1 MRHRLLSGACLACFL
16 CTTTILFGQGRSFRA
31 ERLVLD
37 DANGST
43 ITIQTP
49 AGPIAGGTLTIPDPA
64 GSTTGSF
71 LISTPS
77 GGTQDVAGDLLPGT
91 DATYDLGS
99 PSFQWQDI
107 FASGAVSVGSLG
119 VVEPG
124 GADRTMLVAQTQTG
138 DITYTLPASV
148 GTAGTVLSI
157 AASPAPTAA
166 TATLQWA
173 AASGGAGFGAVGG
186 IVYVRKGG
194 PEGVTSNTTLQPDD
208 HLSVALNANQS
219 YEVEGIL
226 YVTTTNNGHDLS
238 IALNVPAGATMKVAF
253 HAVQTTGTTNRE
265 SDVLT
270 VSGTAGTNIDLAS
283 TARAV
288 VFIRGTVKTSATA
301 DLLALW
307 WADTN
312 AGGTQTVTLETDS
325 YLKVTR
331 IQ

>member
-49 AGPIAGGTLTIPDPA
+49 VGPIAGGTLTIPDPA

-77 GGTQDVAGDLLPGT
+77 GGTQNVAGDLLPGT

-107 FASGAVSVGSLG
+107 FASGAVSAGSLG

-124 GADRTMLVAQTQTG
+124 GSDRTMLVAQTQAG

-173 AASGGAGFGAVGG
+173 AASGAGFGSVGG
-186 IVYVRKGG
+186 IAYVHKNA
-194 PEGVTSNTTLQPDD
+194 PEGVTSNTTLQQDD
-208 HLSVALNANQS
+208 HLVVALNANQT

-238 IALNVPAGATMKVAF
+238 IALNIPAGATMKVAF

-270 VSGTAGTNIDLAS
+270 VSGTAGTNIDLSNA
-283 TARAV
+283 ARAV
-288 VFIRGTVKTSATA
+288 VFIRGTVRTGGTA
-301 DLLALW
+301 DSLALW

-331 IQ
+331 TQ